1 MIEKERLEELIKQGA
16 TIGVYYYSYSK
27 ENRMKKVLIDHQN
40 FCFSVVDMDDID
52 NKIYLNNSKETNT
65 ISDILT
71 SLELQRLIEKG
82 YKQLKEKQNENKIQ
96 TWIFFLP

>member
-1 MIEKERLEELIKQGA
+1 MIDKERLEELIKQGA
-16 TIGVYYYSYSK
+16 TIGVYYYSYSN

-40 FCFSVVDMDDID
+40 FCFSVVDTDDID